1 MNTIYLAWE
10 DRRSRR
16 WFPVGRLVHNDSG
29 TFKYEFSYTEGA
41 RQAKESDGFFGIP
54 GFPSLDRGYQADHLF
69 PAFMDRTMNLGRPDR
84 AGYLS
89 GLGLDEGDWDAL
101 AELCVSGGL
110 SMSDSFE
117 VFPEI
122 EPDGDGRFE
131 TRFVLHGLRHLNK
144 HAIERSESLRV
155 GDVLRLSFELNNPA
169 TSHAILVS
177 SDDYY
182 TLGWLPRYLVDCM
195 HRDGAWLVEDV
206 EVSVAKVNPYAP
218 LSNRLLMDF
227 SGRLPEGFNPMKDLE
242 EFRPI
247 GGTDSGRKSESGDEE
262 TLVADLHAIGVRS
275 AASLRQDRQ
284 LSSTGTSYTTS
295 GVCRG
300 ELW

>member
-1 MNTIYLAWE
+1 MLISGPVVPMSTALTSYPFEVLCVRAWAVNVPNTFSRSGSPFSVRGASGWL
-10 DRRSRR
+10 RSRR

-206 EVSVAKVNPYAP
+206 EVSVAKVNPYA
-218 LSNRLLMDF
+218 R
-227 SGRLPEGFNPMKDLE
+227 
-242 EFRPI
+242 
-247 GGTDSGRKSESGDEE
+247 
-262 TLVADLHAIGVRS
+262 
-275 AASLRQDRQ
+275 
-284 LSSTGTSYTTS
+284 
-295 GVCRG
+295 
-300 ELW
+300 